1 MLTSARW
8 LLSLLDL
15 PAANLPTFEEAE
27 HHLIN
32 AGFPIESKTALPGG
46 DLQLDVEIT
55 SNRGDCISHLGLA
68 RELAARL
75 GAKVRLDHAT
85 SPSTSDA
92 GAATT
97 SITPA
102 TLDVRVPTLCP
113 RFTLR
118 AVKGVKVGPSPAW
131 LRERLES
138 VGQRSINNVVD
149 ATNYL
154 SLELGN
160 PCHAFDAAKI
170 AGHTLIVRH
179 ALPGEKLSTL
189 DGKLRT
195 LAPDDVVVADAQ
207 RAQSLAG
214 VIGGAESQVT
224 DSTTDLLL
232 EVATWDPNTVRRTAR
247 RHVIRTDAS
256 HRFERL
262 VDARTLDA
270 AADRLAALVQLVA
283 GGHVQPGLTAS
294 GTAPPLTQVRVRPG
308 RVNQI
313 MGVELTPGDIA
324 YVLNALSIT
333 AGPLGRAADVLLCT
347 VPAHRP
353 DLTREIDLIEEI
365 ARVRGLDTI
374 PLHDTVPVHVRGPQL
389 EEAALREMATI
400 LAAHGFFE
408 TTTFSFASESAS
420 GAFVTGALE
429 PIKVDQARAADPTL
443 RTSVLTG
450 LLASRS
456 ANQNARVTS
465 PGGIRLFEIANAF
478 AQPRG
483 VVPGQN
489 TQTETRTLALLLDV
503 PGEGKKR
510 SIADKQLGIRLGRG
524 ALEAL
529 ARALVGQDQATA
541 ALDIT
546 PAAPDAAGFEPGAFG
561 HVMLRGTRI
570 GRIGLLSAALQRE
583 FELEIP
589 VVGVEVELAPFLSAY
604 PPKATIASLPA
615 FPAIERDASLI
626 VSEATT
632 WSAIAGQ
639 INAAKTPRLEHVDFI
654 TTFRGGQI
662 GKGKKSVTVRMRFRD
677 AARTLTHEE
686 VDAPVNALMQ
696 TLQETLGATLRTV

>member
-1 MLTSARW
+1 MLISARW

-15 PAANLPTFEEAE
+15 SNSSLPSFDEAE

-32 AGFPIESKTALPGG
+32 AGFPIESKTLLPNG

-75 GAKVRLDHAT
+75 GARTRLDHAT
-85 SPSTSDA
+85 SPATSES
-92 GAATT
+92 G
-97 SITPA
+97 PA
-102 TLDVRVPTLCP
+102 PSTLDVRVPTLCP

-138 VGQRSINNVVD
+138 VGQRSINNIVD
-149 ATNYL
+149 ATNYV

-170 AGHTLIVRH
+170 KGHTLIVRH
-179 ALPGEKLSTL
+179 ALPGEKLATL

-195 LAPDDVVVADAQ
+195 LAPDDVVVADAHH
-207 RAQSLAG
+207 AQSLAG
-214 VIGGAESQVT
+214 VIGGGESQVT
-224 DSTTDLLL
+224 DGTTDLLL
-232 EVATWDPNTVRRTAR
+232 EVATWDTGTVRRTAR
-247 RHVIRTDAS
+247 RHGIRTDAS

-270 AADRLAALVQLVA
+270 AADRLAALIQVLA
-283 GGHVQPGLTAS
+283 GGSVQAS
-294 GTAPPLTQVRVRPG
+294 ITSAGPTPPLTQVRLRPA

-313 MGVELTPGDIA
+313 MGVELEPHDIVRA
-324 YVLNALSIT
+324 LEALSIT
-333 AGPLGRAADVLLCT
+333 VGPLGRAADVLLCT

-374 PLHDTVPVHVRGPQL
+374 PLHDTVLVHVRGPQQD
-389 EEAALREMATI
+389 EAALREMATI
-400 LAAHGFFE
+400 LTAHGFFE

-420 GAFVTGALE
+420 AAFVPGTLE
-429 PIKVDQARAADPTL
+429 AIKVDQARAADPTL

-450 LLASRS
+450 LLGSRR

-478 AQPRG
+478 AQTRG
-483 VVPGQN
+483 VAPGQN

-529 ARALVGQDQATA
+529 ARALVGPEA

-546 PAAPDAAGFEPGAFG
+546 PPTPPTPDAPGFEPGAFG
-561 HVMLRGTRI
+561 HVTLRGTRI
-570 GRIGLLSAALQRE
+570 GRMGLLTAALQRE

-632 WSAIAGQ
+632 WSAIAHQ
-639 INAAKTPRLEHVDFI
+639 ITATHTPRLEQVDFI

-662 GKGKKSVTVRMRFRD
+662 GKGKKSVTVRLRFRD